1 MSDKDFLNAPW
12 NKSKLLTRVS
22 VIDRFQDGSYTE
34 EDATYF
40 FNKYRPLIIAVGRK
54 KGLNNEEIKELISC
68 VFSKILAVFEKI
80 AQGEKSEII
89 YARKHGTHGRFRDY
103 FSRIISNSVADI
115 YREKGRSKFDAT
127 EPEQLDMLREKEE
140 DSAPDE
146 DINKIWQYFI
156 LREALQDLKEEMDTT
171 QYKVFFQVKMRGKK
185 GPEVAQVFDMTAANV
200 NQICS
205 RTQKKLLA
213 IVKELSE
220 EHPIEK
226 MAEDEM
232 CRFIYQTNKEFQA
245 LDDEFAE

>member
-1 MSDKDFLNAPW
+1 M
-12 NKSKLLTRVS
+12 
-22 VIDRFQDGSYTE
+22 
-34 EDATYF
+34 
-40 FNKYRPLIIAVGRK
+40 
-54 KGLNNEEIKELISC
+54 
-68 VFSKILAVFEKI
+68 AVFEKI

-127 EPEQLDMLREKEE
+127 EPEQLDILREKEE

-245 LDDEFAE
+245 LDDEFTE